1 MKENTPLY
9 DKQRVHQS
17 SRRQQLVEKM
27 RKFTVARYY
36 PNPENLNGSD
46 ESLTL
51 DESNDDDEVSQ
62 YSTNIIDKE
71 LNFPLDPLPK
81 GIRRKQAEILESKK
95 IFGFGVKSP
104 RFSKS
109 LNNMTVT
116 PAPGTYEKYQVY
128 NTNSKLPKCMQP
140 FSKAPLV
147 NRQCGGT
154 VVNIGPGGYD
164 CDKFYKKSTVV
175 KSKGRFDTS
184 NEARCQP
191 IKVGY
196 MIKLMNAQ
204 NGPRQ
209 TNVKSSIDELL
220 SSKYANRGK
229 ISKTERITVEVN
241 SQHELSP
248 NSYNPVDPNMHK
260 SEFGVKSVPFLC
272 KTPRMTRKEYNNF
285 IRNVTPFT
293 GPGRYHLAKYDTS
306 EVKKPECHF
315 YFSKCPRNMTL
326 SEDIKSHTY

>member
-1 MKENTPLY
+1 
-9 DKQRVHQS
+9 
-17 SRRQQLVEKM
+17 M

-196 MIKLMNAQ
+196 MIKL
-204 NGPRQ
+204 
-209 TNVKSSIDELL
+209 
-220 SSKYANRGK
+220 
-229 ISKTERITVEVN
+229 
-241 SQHELSP
+241 HELSP